1 MGQARVLLAVALGGA
16 VGALGRYAA
25 TLVFPTAT
33 GSLAWTVLLV
43 NVTGCALLGVL
54 TGLIATDR
62 LRHPL
67 ARPFLG
73 IGVLGGFTTF
83 STFALDTRSQA
94 DAGDLPGALAY
105 VGLTVVAC
113 LAAALVGVRSV
124 GQR

>member
-25 TLVFPTAT
+25 TLVIPTAT
-33 GSLAWTVLLV
+33 ASFAWTVLLV
-43 NVTGCALLGVL
+43 NVIGCALLGVL
-54 TGLIATDR
+54 TGLLATER
-62 LRHPL
+62 VRHPL

-73 IGVLGGFTTF
+73 VGVLGGFTTF
-83 STFALDTRSQA
+83 STFALDAHALA
-94 DAGDLPGALAY
+94 DSGDLLGALAY

-124 GQR
+124 AQR

>member
-25 TLVFPTAT
+25 TLVLPTAT
-33 GSLAWTVLLV
+33 GSFAWSVLLV

-54 TGLIATDR
+54 TGLIATER
-62 LRHPL
+62 VRHPL

-73 IGVLGGFTTF
+73 VGVLAGFTTF
-83 STFALDTRSQA
+83 STFALDTHALA

-105 VGLTVVAC
+105 VGLTVVVC
-113 LAAALVGVRSV
+113 LVAALIGVRSV